1 MDDNRVKYGTR
12 NEQPFEMMT
21 MIVAVLVLATGSA
34 FAAEWPGEAAPW
46 RGHGLHRLQID
57 NHPVQVYIPQTPY
70 VEKPWLLL
78 DTGEA
83 GDVEAVLL
91 NRGFHVVVAELPDRY
106 GSPAALEVWDAVYKA
121 MTEQYGLHNKV
132 ALKGFGAGGLQVH
145 YWASENAEKVA
156 CLVADCPVV
165 DFKAWLAGTGKTAAQ
180 PDRWQAFMQAH
191 GYESEEDA
199 LESKRNPIEMTA
211 SLAKEKTP
219 ILHLSKYKDS
229 EGPYKDQTAAFQKA
243 YVDERGFYMT
253 VIMKPNEAP
262 KKGLQ
267 DPLAIAN
274 FILTHTLDGACK
286 PEARLPKSWK
296 DWRIA
301 DFERTGAVYVEG
313 DVLLLEMGNDMSGIT
328 RVGEFP
334 KMNYEITL
342 DAMRVGGDDFFCGL
356 TFPVNDDPCSLVLG
370 GWGGTTCGLSCL
382 DYNDAANNE
391 TTRYRE
397 FNKGQWYAVRLW
409 VTPDRIQA
417 WVDDEELV
425 DVNTEGRDIDIRWEM
440 EPCVPLGI
448 ATWRTS
454 GAIRNIRIRE
464 LTDAEVKEA
473 VETRPKMY

>member
-1 MDDNRVKYGTR
+1 MEDTVVKNGISRVEWLGMR
-12 NEQPFEMMT
+12 AF
-21 MIVAVLVLATGSA
+21 IVVLVAGVTGSA
-34 FAAEWPGEAAPW
+34 FAADWPGEPAPW
-46 RGHGLHRLQID
+46 KDHAVHNLNLDDHAVR
-57 NHPVQVYIPQTPY
+57 VYVPQTAHAAN
-70 VEKPWLLL
+70 PWLLL

-83 GDVEAVLL
+83 DNVENMLL
-91 NRGFHVVVAELPDRY
+91 NRGFHVVVAELPDPY
-106 GSPAALEVWDAVYKA
+106 GSPAALRVWDAVYKA
-121 MTEQYGLHNKV
+121 MTEQYGLHKKV
-132 ALKGFGAGGLQVH
+132 ALKGFGAGGLQAH

-180 PDRWQAFMQAH
+180 PDTWQAFIKAH
-191 GYESEEDA
+191 GFKTEEEA
-199 LESKRNPIEMTA
+199 LQSKRNPIDMTA
-211 SLAKEKTP
+211 PLAQEKTP
-219 ILHLSKYKDS
+219 ILHLSKYS
-229 EGPYKDQTAAFQKA
+229 GTECPYKDQTAAFLKT
-243 YVDERGFYMT
+243 YVDEKGFYMT
-253 VIMKPNEAP
+253 VIMKPNDAP
-262 KKGLQ
+262 EKGLK
-267 DPLAIAN
+267 DPLAVAN

-286 PEARLPKSWK
+286 PEAGLPESWK
-296 DWRIA
+296 DWRIS
-301 DFERTGAVYVEG
+301 DFERTGPVYVEG
-313 DVLLLEMGNDMSGIT
+313 DVLVIEKGNDMSGIT
-328 RVGEFP
+328 RAGKFP

-342 DAMRVGGDDFFCGL
+342 DAMRVAGDDFFCGL

-370 GWGGTTCGLSCL
+370 GWGGSTCGLSCL

-448 ATWRTS
+448 ATWCTT
-454 GAIRNIRIRE
+454 GAVRNIRIRE

-473 VETRPKMY
+473 IETRPKIY